1 MSLLIE
7 TEWGAWLGELT
18 LLTALLRLALAAL
31 CGGIVGVEREAHG
44 RAAGLR
50 THMMVAIGAALSTI
64 LGVFIVRVMGISW
77 ADPMRIAAQVVS
89 GIGFLGAGTILLKK
103 GNQQITGLTT
113 AAGLWV
119 TAMIGLAIGA
129 GFYEGALIS
138 ALLVS
143 LTFTLIS
150 KVEGL
155 MNSKRQRVFFY
166 MEIDSVDAVREL
178 TKTLSESMDA
188 REIQVTSPRSGTA
201 GNVGIE
207 ALIRIPKRV
216 SVKEKLEKLEH
227 LDHVLFALQL

>member
-1 MSLLIE
+1 MPLLIE
-7 TEWGAWLGELT
+7 TNWGAWLGELT
-18 LLTALLRLALAAL
+18 LWTALIRLALAAL
-31 CGGIVGVEREAHG
+31 CGAIVGVEREAHG

-50 THMMVAIGAALSTI
+50 THMMVSIGAALSTI

-103 GNQQITGLTT
+103 GNQQISGLTT

-119 TAMIGLAIGA
+119 TAIIGLAVGS

-155 MNSKRQRVFFY
+155 MNSKQQRCFFY
-166 MEIDSVDAVREL
+166 LEIDSVDAVRDL
-178 TKTLSESMDA
+178 SKLLSETMEA
-188 REIQVTSPRSGTA
+188 REIQVTPPRSGTP
-201 GNVGIE
+201 GNVGLE
-207 ALIRIPKRV
+207 ALIRIPKKV
-216 SVKEKLEKLEH
+216 SVKEKLKKLEGFE
-227 LDHVLFALQL
+227 HVLFALQL

>member
-31 CGGIVGVEREAHG
+31 CGAIVGVEREAHG

-129 GFYEGALIS
+129 GFYEGALIA

-216 SVKEKLEKLEH
+216 SIKEKLEKLES